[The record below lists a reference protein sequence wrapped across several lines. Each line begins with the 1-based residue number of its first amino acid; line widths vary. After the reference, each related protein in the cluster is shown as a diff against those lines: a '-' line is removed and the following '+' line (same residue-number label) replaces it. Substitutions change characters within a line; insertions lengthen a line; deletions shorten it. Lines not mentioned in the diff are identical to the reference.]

1 MARTVR
7 PLAPVL
13 LLAAGLALGSGPGR
27 LVAADAAVVA
37 EFGPTGFVF
46 TPSSVTVNVGD
57 QVTWTGIASGGH
69 TVTRSDLLFD
79 SPTDFSFRFT
89 QAGTYDYFCRNHF
102 GMTGRVVVLAG
113 GESTPRPVPTLVPGQ
128 SRLHVPAAPDG
139 AVNLAAG

>member
-7 PLAPVL
+7 PLALSLMLV
-13 LLAAGLALGSGPGR
+13 AGLALAPGPSR
-27 LVAADAAVVA
+27 LGAADATVVA

-46 TPSSVTVNVGD
+46 TPTSVTVNVGD
-57 QVTWTGIASGGH
+57 QVTWTGIAAGGH

-79 SPTDFSFRFT
+79 SSTDFSFRFT
-89 QAGTYDYFCRNHF
+89 QAGTYDYFCRNHV
-102 GMTGRVVVLAG
+102 GMTGQVVVLA

-139 AVNLAAG
+139 AVNLAV